1 MDQHVSTFPQAY
13 STASKILN
21 RVGSGAGGGHGP
33 GGSPRG
39 GVTAPKGGTRMF
51 WNRISTDRKLEL
63 IQQDLEL
70 LKREFRQVQQEWD
83 ATAEHVA
90 KTLPP
95 IKRNE
100 QSKLAAEEV
109 EEHGDQ
115 TTLA

>member
-1 MDQHVSTFPQAY
+1 
-13 STASKILN
+13 
-21 RVGSGAGGGHGP
+21 
-33 GGSPRG
+33 
-39 GVTAPKGGTRMF
+39 MF

-83 ATAEHVA
+83 ATAERVA
-90 KTLPP
+90 KTLRR
-95 IKRNE
+95 IKRTE

-115 TTLA
+115 TTLPLTTIPPGGERLARIRQQLAEKGKVT